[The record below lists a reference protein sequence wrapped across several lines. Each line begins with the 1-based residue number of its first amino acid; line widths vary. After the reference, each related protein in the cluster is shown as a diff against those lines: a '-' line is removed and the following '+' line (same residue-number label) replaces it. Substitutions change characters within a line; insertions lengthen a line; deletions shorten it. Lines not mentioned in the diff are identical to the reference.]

1 MCIMWTYLIIIVKV
15 KPFGKKKT
23 QKNIQNLHTYKVNMT
38 KSVAH
43 PHSEGN
49 KRLMS
54 LL

>member
-1 MCIMWTYLIIIVKV
+1 MWTYLIIIVKV
-15 KPFGKKKT
+15 KPFGKGKK
-23 QKNIQNLHTYKVNMT
+23 KNIQNLHTYKVNMT